1 MLTGIATWLLK
12 GWLSRWAVT
21 AEGEIK
27 AGWRWLTASPVHFLI
42 VALALSLGC
51 NVWLWRGWDAEKA
64 GRHSDAIAFQTASD
78 QARTAQIAVNHQPA
92 VTSQAIAE
100 KSDAQAP
107 AYYRRFAAAADT
119 GRVPAPQAGLSAAGV
134 PGADP
139 VGTSVHGP
147 AAGADTEVVCRPKSD
162 DDFLTRSTARLALVL
177 ADVKAL
183 IAAGDA
189 VPADEVPT
197 ETATEGPTP

>member
-1 MLTGIATWLLK
+1 MLTGLTTWLLK

-27 AGWRWLTASPVHFLI
+27 AGWRWLTASPVHFLA

-51 NVWLWRGWDAEKA
+51 NVWLWRGWDHEKA
-64 GRHSDAIAFQTASD
+64 GRHSDAVAFQTASD
-78 QARTAQIAVNHQPA
+78 QARTAQTAVNHQPA

-119 GRVPAPQAGLSAAGV
+119 GRVPPPAAGLSPAGV
-134 PGADP
+134 PGADQA
-139 VGTSVHGP
+139 GAGVHGSV
-147 AAGADTEVVCRPKSD
+147 AGPDPEVVCRPRAD
-162 DDFLTRSTARLALVL
+162 DDFLTRSTARLALML

-197 ETATEGPTP
+197 ETATESPTP